1 VEPDAPERRGPEA
14 TQSPVPED
22 TQSPVPEAQER
33 LRFAL
38 SATPMSVWEWEL
50 ATDRVTPLH
59 DDFGMWDDDSSG
71 ALCRWVHADD
81 FERVHEAVAR
91 IAAGE
96 VLGATDCRL
105 VTPEGQERWC
115 SFRARRRCGA
125 DGQPTHLY
133 GVILDFT
140 EHRLAVKAAAE
151 EANRARDEFLATLS
165 HELRI
170 PLTPARTLAQMLE
183 RDQSLAPE
191 QRALAAEIGMHI
203 SSEVR
208 LIDELLT
215 FERLVHDK
223 VKLHPTPVDI
233 HVQARRALSV
243 CAPLIGFKRVAVQES
258 LTATEPIV
266 RGDAL
271 RLQQVLW
278 NLIQNAAKFTQQDG
292 WIIVRTANP
301 EPGVLVL
308 EVEDSGIG
316 IEPGMLQKIFEG
328 FVRAESTPRL
338 MEGLGLGL
346 AISRR
351 IVELHGGALTATSPG
366 RGLGATFTLRLT
378 TARAAGAAAELQEAT
393 LPSAEPPGEDRPLK
407 ILFVE
412 DHPATVRAMERLL
425 RSHGHKVQVARN
437 LTAAE
442 HAVAAERF
450 DLLLCDLQLPDGS
463 GFDFLPR
470 VRHHLRRW
478 AAGGPE
484 APAIVLS
491 GFARESD
498 VARSL
503 DAGYVAHLTKPVD
516 QAHLLAA
523 IRRATAQ
530 TAPNGA

>member
-1 VEPDAPERRGPEA
+1 
-14 TQSPVPED
+14 VPED
-22 TQSPVPEAQER
+22 TQSPLLEEPEW
-33 LRFAL
+33 LHLAL
-38 SATPMSVWEWEL
+38 STTPMFVWESEL
-50 ATDRVTPLH
+50 ATDSITILR
-59 DDFGMWDDDSSG
+59 DDFGMWDGSSG
-71 ALCRWVHADD
+71 EPCCWVHADD
-81 FERVHEAVAR
+81 LERVRAASAR

-96 VLGATDCRL
+96 TLGAIDFRL
-105 VTPEGQERWC
+105 VTPAGQERWC

-133 GVILDFT
+133 GVTLDLT
-140 EHRLAVKAAAE
+140 EQTLAAKATAE

-183 RDQSLAPE
+183 RDQSLTPE

-203 SSEVR
+203 GSEVR

-215 FERLVHDK
+215 FERLVHDR
-223 VKLHPTPVDI
+223 VKLHPTPVDV
-233 HVQARRALSV
+233 HAQARRALAV
-243 CAPLIGFKRVAVQES
+243 CAPLIGFKRLAVQES
-258 LTATEPIV
+258 FTAADPV
-266 RGDAL
+266 VLGDAL

-278 NLIQNAAKFTQQDG
+278 NLVQNAVKFTLQG
-292 WIIVRTANP
+292 GRIIVRTANP
-301 EPGVLVL
+301 EPGMLVL
-308 EVEDSGIG
+308 EVADNGIG
-316 IEPGMLQKIFEG
+316 IEPGMLQKIFEE
-328 FVRAESTPRL
+328 FVRADSGPRP

-366 RGLGATFTLRLT
+366 RGGGATFTLRLT
-378 TARAAGAAAELQEAT
+378 TARAAGTAAEPQVAT
-393 LPSAEPPGEDRPLK
+393 LPSAEPPGADRPLK

-412 DHPATVRAMERLL
+412 DHLATARAMERLL
-425 RSHGHKVQVARN
+425 RSYGHTVQIVRN
-437 LTAAE
+437 LAAAE
-442 HAVAAERF
+442 RAVAAGQF

-463 GFDFLPR
+463 GLDFLPR

-478 AAGGPE
+478 AAEGPE

-503 DAGYVAHLTKPVD
+503 AAGYAAHLTKPVD
-516 QAHLLAA
+516 QTHLLTA
-523 IRRATAQ
+523 IRQATAR
-530 TAPNGA
+530 TAPSEA